1 MPWKL
6 LEWYAINYFPNEIQ
20 QHKIAESIHQIQFIS
35 WSCVRDELPTQFGS
49 FPFQSGGLSVSE
61 AACPSGGSMIKVW
74 APKPN
79 QVGGLISSDWIPR
92 HFFSDEKSFWIE
104 KWIWIFFYR
113 KNKHLG
119 LFLANLFAIF
129 QDKNLI
135 TNSKNVGP
143 EEPISG
149 LDFALELIF
158 LYIR

>member
-1 MPWKL
+1 MKFNSTKL
-6 LEWYAINYFPNEIQ
+6 RNRFIRSNSSLDHVWGMSYPPN
-20 QHKIAESIHQIQFIS
+20 
-35 WSCVRDELPTQFGS
+35 LG
-49 FPFQSGGLSVSE
+49 PFHSSQGGWVCLRHT
-61 AACPSGGSMIKVW
+61 ACPSGGSMIKVW

-92 HFFSDEKSFWIE
+92 HFFSDEKSFWI
-104 KWIWIFFYR
+104 KKRIGSIFFYC

-129 QDKNLI
+129 QNKNLI

-143 EEPISG
+143 KEPISG

>member
-1 MPWKL
+1 MKFNSTKL
-6 LEWYAINYFPNEIQ
+6 RNRFIRSNSSLDHVEPSILHPN
-20 QHKIAESIHQIQFIS
+20 
-35 WSCVRDELPTQFGS
+35 WV
-49 FPFQSGGLSVSE
+49 
-61 AACPSGGSMIKVW
+61 PS
-74 APKPN
+74 
-79 QVGGLISSDWIPR
+79 VGGESELGPLEGLFSRCEPHLVGGPVLWKQGKLLISSDWIPR

-129 QDKNLI
+129 QNKNLI

>member
-1 MPWKL
+1 MNL
-6 LEWYAINYFPNEIQ
+6 DL
-20 QHKIAESIHQIQFIS
+20 
-35 WSCVRDELPTQFGS
+35 
-49 FPFQSGGLSVSE
+49 
-61 AACPSGGSMIKVW
+61 
-74 APKPN
+74 
-79 QVGGLISSDWIPR
+79 
-92 HFFSDEKSFWIE
+92 
-104 KWIWIFFYR
+104 FYR

-129 QDKNLI
+129 QNKNLI

>member
-1 MPWKL
+1 MKKV
-6 LEWYAINYFPNEIQ
+6 F
-20 QHKIAESIHQIQFIS
+20 
-35 WSCVRDELPTQFGS
+35 ELKKELG
-49 FPFQSGGLSVSE
+49 VS
-61 AACPSGGSMIKVW
+61 
-74 APKPN
+74 
-79 QVGGLISSDWIPR
+79 
-92 HFFSDEKSFWIE
+92 
-104 KWIWIFFYR
+104 FFYC

-149 LDFALELIF
+149 LDFAPELIF